1 MWDEIKSVLLSEH
14 IQKIEETAPLKF
26 LFLSFRYFNRLTKEF
41 NVSKTYLKRY
51 ENYKWICDLNL
62 VIYFFLEIFKLL
74 YSIRNCVTISW
85 KSYWDERKEHFKEK
99 DFVPLLFIDF
109 ALPEITIVQVSF
121 FFLIL
126 IKFN

>member
-62 VIYFFLEIFKLL
+62 VIYFFLKIFKLL
-74 YSIRNCVTISW
+74 YFIRNRVMISW
-85 KSYWDERKEHFKEK
+85 KSYWDERKGILKRK
-99 DFVPLLFIDF
+99 ISCLFYSF
-109 ALPEITIVQVSF
+109 ALPEITIVQISF

>member
-85 KSYWDERKEHFKEK
+85 KSYWDERKGILKRK
-99 DFVPLLFIDF
+99 ISCLFYSF
-109 ALPEITIVQVSF
+109 ALPEITIVQISF